1 MFILWL
7 LQLLEA
13 VQPYQPTSFLLENHL
28 NLKWS
33 LQDLSPVLSKLTIS
47 INGDDVFSKLV
58 LATIL

>member
-13 VQPYQPTSFLLENHL
+13 VQPHHPTSFLLENHL